1 MCASI
6 PNTQVQNHFRIYWN
20 CWESGYKYPTCHHHH
35 PHHRHPNHHHHH
47 HHHHHHENKTWF
59 NFPGNLPRSSVELVL
74 FRKLHSQ
81 KIIYLH
87 AVAEQ
92 IFWETSQYLV
102 PLFGLRIAAVKNRL
116 DARSGTPQF
125 GSCFYPRLQ
134 NTHVGPKTLKGRFF
148 AFSAMVI
155 GLKKIQPKPL
165 VPSHHS
171 L

>member
-1 MCASI
+1 
-6 PNTQVQNHFRIYWN
+6 
-20 CWESGYKYPTCHHHH
+20 
-35 PHHRHPNHHHHH
+35 
-47 HHHHHHENKTWF
+47 
-59 NFPGNLPRSSVELVL
+59 LPRSSVELVL